1 MDASSHQA
9 EITAEPLLRDAYR
22 PYGDVIAADPTQPA
36 ASANAGTALRYDHLG
51 RLENLRPGKAAPNLC
66 VFRAQPFAGNPFV
79 IRLLERHR
87 HSTQLFVPMAGA
99 QRYLVIVCGGS
110 DAPDLRTLKAFMAGT
125 GQGITYRPGIW
136 HHPLIA
142 LDRET
147 DFACLVH
154 EDGSDNDGEVRDIA
168 PAVGVRYQGHQ

>member
-1 MDASSHQA
+1 MNASSSSV
-9 EITAEPLLRDAYR
+9 EISAEPLQREAYR
-22 PYGDVIAADPTQPA
+22 PYGDVIAADPKLPA

-51 RLENLRPGKAAPNLC
+51 ALENLRPGRAAPNLC
-66 VFRAQPFAGNPFV
+66 VFRVQPSAASPLV

-99 QRYLVIVCGGS
+99 GRYLVIVCEGQE
-110 DAPDLRTLKAFMAGT
+110 APDLRTLKAFMART
-125 GQGITYRPGIW
+125 EQGITYRPGIW

-142 LDRET
+142 LDRQS

-154 EDGSDNDGEVRDIA
+154 EDGTDGDGEVRDIA
-168 PAVGVRYQGHQ
+168 PSVSVIY